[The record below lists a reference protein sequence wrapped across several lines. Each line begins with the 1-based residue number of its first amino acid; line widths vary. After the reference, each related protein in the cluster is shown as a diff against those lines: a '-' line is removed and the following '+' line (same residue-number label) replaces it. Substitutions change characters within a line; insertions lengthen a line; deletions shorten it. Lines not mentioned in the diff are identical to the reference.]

1 MLRKT
6 GFDDQIFLFNIKKI
20 MEDVKA
26 LQFDISHK
34 PFIAF

>member
-6 GFDDQIFLFNIKKI
+6 GFGDQIFLFNIKKI

-26 LQFDISHK
+26 
-34 PFIAF
+34 